1 MGLASLGAS
10 AMLWRQRRRARGLGM
25 KAEAWGKR
33 CDALTR
39 MKGLGCR
46 EDHAL
51 GHGNCLKTQGLRSW
65 MVHVL
70 RMSMRWR
77 GGKGGRDDDAEHR
90 CVCLRNVR
98 REDFERWPG
107 RQLQLERKRDRSL
120 DILLRPIGQEEG
132 QPDHDSPSARE
143 TAPGP
148 TEFDT
153 MLRYCLLGL
162 EVHLGAR

>member
-1 MGLASLGAS
+1 
-10 AMLWRQRRRARGLGM
+10 MLWRQRRRERGLGM

-33 CDALTR
+33 CDALAR

-51 GHGNCLKTQGLRSW
+51 GDGNCLETQGLRSW

-90 CVCLRNVR
+90 CVCLWNVR
-98 REDFERWPG
+98 REDFERWPEDGCSWSG
-107 RQLQLERKRDRSL
+107 RGAEAST
-120 DILLRPIGQEEG
+120 
-132 QPDHDSPSARE
+132 SASADWSGGG
-143 TAPGP
+143 T
-148 TEFDT
+148 T
-153 MLRYCLLGL
+153 
-162 EVHLGAR
+162 